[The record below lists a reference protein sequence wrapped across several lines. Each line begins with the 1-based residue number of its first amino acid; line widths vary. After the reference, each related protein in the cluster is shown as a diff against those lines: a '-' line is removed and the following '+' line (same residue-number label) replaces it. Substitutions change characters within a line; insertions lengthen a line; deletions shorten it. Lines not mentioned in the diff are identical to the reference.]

1 MMRSVTEPADI
12 LDPRHYAAVRRPTDL
27 AEPLPPWCYTPQTFF
42 DREREQI
49 FFKCWNCIGPESRI
63 PNQAGAYITFTYVD
77 VPIVVIR
84 GVDLRPRAFVNSC
97 RHRGQE
103 VVQGSGEC
111 KFLKCPYHAWTYSLD
126 GTLIATPMFEGHDD
140 FKPAEYGL
148 VALKLEFWAGAMW
161 INFDPDSGNL
171 LSYLGDLPER
181 TKAWHAENMVCAS
194 RVETPIQANWKQYYE
209 NFSDVYHVPFV
220 HQASLPFKGQA
231 KREWH
236 NQNYVGNYI
245 MHRVWFPGTRSIP
258 DDAKPLPEI
267 ALPEDLQGAFYP
279 WIYPNTGMSFTND
292 SVWLIEL
299 YPDGPERMLHVRT
312 LMVTKEAAALPDF
325 KAIVANYERGLE
337 VITQQD
343 VVVLE
348 SQQRSV
354 HSPLYRTGRFA
365 RMDKLV
371 HDSELWILD
380 RVIGNSTASGS

>member
-1 MMRSVTEPADI
+1 MRSIKEPADI

-27 AEPLPPWCYTPQTFF
+27 AEPLPPWCYTSPAFF
-42 DREREQI
+42 EREREQI
-49 FFKCWNCIGPESRI
+49 FFKCWNCVGPMSRVAEA
-63 PNQAGAYITFTYVD
+63 AGSYITFTYVD
-77 VPIVVIR
+77 VPVVIVR
-84 GVDLRPRAFVNSC
+84 GNDLKLRAFVNSC

-111 KFLKCPYHAWTYSLD
+111 KFLKCPYHAWAYSLEGELV
-126 GTLIATPMFEGHDD
+126 GTPLFEGHDQFD
-140 FKPAEYGL
+140 KNEYGL

-161 INFDPDSGNL
+161 INFDPESGDL

-181 TKAWHAENMVCAS
+181 TKAWHAEDMVCVS
-194 RVETPIQANWKQYYE
+194 RVETVINANWKQYYE

-220 HQASLPFKGQA
+220 HTSSLPFKGHA

-236 NQNYVGNYI
+236 NENYIGNYI

-258 DDAKPLPEI
+258 DEAKPLPEI
-267 ALPEDLQGAFYP
+267 DLTSDLQGAFYP
-279 WIYPNTGMSFTND
+279 WIYPNGGMSFTND
-292 SVWLIEL
+292 SMWLIEL
-299 YPDGPERMLHVRT
+299 YPDGPERTLHVRS
-312 LMVTKEAAALPDF
+312 LMVPKASAALPDF
-325 KAIVANYERGLE
+325 ASIIVNYENTLAL
-337 VITQQD
+337 ITSQD

-354 HSPLYRTGRFA
+354 HSPVYCTGRFA

-380 RVIGNSTASGS
+380 RVIGNADGQ